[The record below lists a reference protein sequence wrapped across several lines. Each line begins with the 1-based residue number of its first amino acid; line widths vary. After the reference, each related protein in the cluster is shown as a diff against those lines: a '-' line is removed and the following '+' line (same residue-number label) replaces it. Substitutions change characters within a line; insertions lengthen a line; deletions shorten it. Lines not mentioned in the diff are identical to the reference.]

1 MRRPLLCALL
11 VRHAS
16 QLRAQGQG
24 AHRTM
29 SERSGA
35 RSGRV
40 QPRPALLLRSRHL
53 LSSVGTKV
61 AFRECAR
68 RVVHLCMGVYRLALS
83 QTTSCVVYS
92 WEGRHQTCLQGAPA
106 IDTCFSA
113 AGSVTYWYSAQA
125 VTGVNNIR
133 NRAEYPVYQGRGEQE
148 WILQDFLNTQT
159 TCLARHALHTCH
171 AHLNNLKPRETH
183 PQIPTRKYPSAN
195 YPLSPQGRKLTCFHP
210 VCTQ

>member
-1 MRRPLLCALL
+1 MRTSRSSRKPAAGRDRGRT
-11 VRHAS
+11 VRG
-16 QLRAQGQG
+16 LNGVV
-24 AHRTM
+24 
-29 SERSGA
+29 

-40 QPRPALLLRSRHL
+40 QPRPACLLRSRHL

-68 RVVHLCMGVYRLALS
+68 RVVHLRGRIRLALS

-133 NRAEYPVYQGRGEQE
+133 NRAEYPVHQGKGEQE

-159 TCLARHALHTCH
+159 TCLARHALHPCH